1 MSATTAPARA
11 TILSSHV
18 APISLQPPR
27 FWTPEKTV
35 AGLIVVGI
43 AIRILVASQVG
54 LGNDEGSNYS
64 CSRHLDLGYFD
75 HPPMC
80 AFLAR
85 VSTEVFGSIGPVTLR
100 L

>member
-1 MSATTAPARA
+1 MSATAQLRAATLFSHASPA
-11 TILSSHV
+11 
-18 APISLQPPR
+18 SLPPRR
-27 FWTPEKTV
+27 FWTPSRTV
-35 AGLIVVGI
+35 AALIVVGV
-43 AIRILVASQVG
+43 AIRILIASEVG
-54 LGNDEGSNYS
+54 LGNDECSNYS

-85 VSTEVFGSIGPVTLR
+85 VSTELFGSIGPVTLR